1 MDSPNTRLTVEA
13 PTPAGVASDYYGN
26 RGINLITDSV
36 FTPLASLQTA
46 APSANAISTQIDRV
60 FFNTSTQSDITSWMK
75 GFFLPGKSSLYEFE
89 VVSNG
94 EAILMLST
102 DSTSAKKVFE
112 CIFMNFFKLKN

>member
-13 PTPAGVASDYYGN
+13 PSPAAVASDYYGN

-60 FFNTSTQSDITSWMK
+60 FFNTSTQSDITAWMK

-89 VVSNG
+89 IVTNG

-102 DSTSAKKVFE
+102 DSTSAKKVF
-112 CIFMNFFKLKN
+112 